1 MFQTTNQLWSCSI
14 SRSRYI
20 KIHQVSQMYPIVSD
34 SMAVCFNQAI
44 VPICSNHSQS
54 HQSLSLSNPLKRMWS
69 KWGSNP
75 WKGASSS
82 PLSQKKGHGLWQPA
96 WHLLKCLQS
105 QDWVKTL
112 VKICENIDNI
122 IWKIQRHHSWPR
134 LLAFFFSSAVM
145 AAPLDPQELPLLKAS
160 QRNTTSLLPIPCS
173 QAPNRLRKKTRD
185 CHFCYPS
192 ISFPIFRHLQDPNPT
207 LAASLATLLGA
218 VPGCIKIAKCFP
230 TPRSATSPV
239 FGSSTWSR
247 KSGLQKRP
255 KPFKL
260 GETTKRITSKK
271 VPGLGKRWLPGRLSN
286 HRPSIDVTSQP
297 NELNAPCWAAQS
309 DPSSQTAPEA
319 YKMPYKAAKVCQE
332 RKKSWDVC
340 FKCA

>member
-1 MFQTTNQLWSCSI
+1 
-14 SRSRYI
+14 
-20 KIHQVSQMYPIVSD
+20 
-34 SMAVCFNQAI
+34 MAVCFNQAI

-69 KWGSNP
+69 KWGSKP
-75 WKGASSS
+75 WKRRKFEPSEPKKRPWPVATCMTSAQMSSK
-82 PLSQKKGHGLWQPA
+82 PRLSENPSENMWKYWQ
-96 WHLLKCLQS
+96 H
-105 QDWVKTL
+105 
-112 VKICENIDNI
+112 NM
-122 IWKIQRHHSWPR
+122 KIQRRHSWPR

-185 CHFCYPS
+185 FCHFCYPS

-260 GETTKRITSKK
+260 GETTKRMTSKK

-297 NELNAPCWAAQS
+297 NELNAQCWAAQS

-332 RKKSWDVC
+332 RTSLGM
-340 FKCA
+340 FASNALNSR